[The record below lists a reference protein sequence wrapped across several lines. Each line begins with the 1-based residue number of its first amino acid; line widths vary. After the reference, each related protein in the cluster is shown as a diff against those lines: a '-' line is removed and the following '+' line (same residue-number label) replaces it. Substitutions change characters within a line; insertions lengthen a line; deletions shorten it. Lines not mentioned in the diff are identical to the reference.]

1 MLNFKKG
8 GLFSR
13 KDEPEPDVQQE
24 SGAQV
29 LAVWGSPGSGKTTT
43 AVKLAKYLADKKKD
57 VALLL
62 CDSTTPMIPCICP
75 PGELEG
81 DHSLGSI
88 LVANAITQTL
98 LKQGCN
104 THKRMRHLAVIGLQK
119 GENENCYPPVNEK
132 LLRELMGVLR
142 NMDSHVIIDC
152 GSAIYFDELST
163 IAILEAD
170 AVLRLINCDLKS
182 VSYLSSQQ
190 EYLRMAGFDFDKLY
204 KAVSNVKSSEA
215 SEHMEQVMGSAVFS
229 IPHSPEV
236 ASQVL
241 AGNLFADLGLKDSRG
256 YRKEI
261 EKICKEVFGV

>member
-119 GENENCYPPVNEK
+119 GESERCYPTAPTELIRQ
-132 LLRELMGVLR
+132 LLEALR
-142 NMDSHVIIDC
+142 DMASYVVIDC
-152 GSAIYFDELST
+152 SSYIYFDELS
-163 IAILEAD
+163 AMSILEAD
-170 AVLRLINCDLKS
+170 AVLRLMNCDLKS

-190 EYLRMAGFDFDKLY
+190 EYLKMGGFDFGKMY
-204 KAVSNVKSSEA
+204 KAGSNV
-215 SEHMEQVMGSAVFS
+215 
-229 IPHSPEV
+229 
-236 ASQVL
+236 
-241 AGNLFADLGLKDSRG
+241 
-256 YRKEI
+256 
-261 EKICKEVFGV
+261 